1 MPTSRIYYSTDG
13 SAPTLN
19 NAAGSLV
26 TLLDAILVNG
36 YGAKSSLGWAK
47 TYSGTNQAAYTQGS
61 GSNGFKLAVDDTTSG
76 YAKVRGYEAMTNV
89 TTGTNPFPT
98 IAQQAAATYCWHKS
112 SSATV
117 RPWVA
122 WGNERCINLAID
134 TTGVVGSDG
143 MILYQ
148 FGDVFSEAA
157 TDPYCT
163 LMRGSIATTV
173 TITDGAAG
181 WQKDGLG
188 LTTSNGYI
196 ARLQS
201 GSGTALPAGF
211 GGDNYKGDI
220 SVFGAA
226 YGSVPITYPNPR
238 NGGAYLSPIFVH
250 TANDLVGRLMGTW
263 EICHNK
269 PFAHLDTFD
278 GVGALAGKSFVAINA
293 RSGPTAGQIA
303 VETSNTWS

>member
-1 MPTSRIYYSTDG
+1 MPTSRIYYSTDS
-13 SAPTLN
+13 SAPSLT
-19 NAAGSLV
+19 NAVGSMI

-36 YGAKSSLGWAK
+36 YGAKAALGWTK
-47 TYSGTNQAAYTQGS
+47 TYTGTNLAAYTQGT
-61 GSNGFKLAVDDTTSG
+61 GSNGFKLAVDDTNSG
-76 YAKVRGYEAMTNV
+76 YTKVRGYEAMTNV

-112 SSATV
+112 DSATT
-117 RPWVA
+117 RPWIA
-122 WGNERCINLAID
+122 WGNERCLSLAID
-134 TTGVVGSDG
+134 TTGVVNTAG
-143 MILYQ
+143 MVLYQ

-163 LMRGSIATTV
+163 IMRGSTVTTV
-173 TITDGAAG
+173 TITDGSAG
-181 WQKDGLG
+181 WKKDAING
-188 LTTSNGYI
+188 TNSNGYI

-201 GSGTALPAGF
+201 GSGAALPIGF
-211 GGDNYKGDI
+211 GGDNYKGD
-220 SVFGAA
+220 SYLFGVA
-226 YGSVPITYPNPR
+226 YGGVPLPYPNPR

-250 TANDLVGRLMGTW
+250 TYNDLVGRLMGTW

-278 GVGALAGKSFVAINA
+278 GVGALAGKSFIAINV
-293 RSGPTAGQIA
+293 RGDPNAGQIA